1 MAETGA
7 MVEASQEQDLAVTVD
22 KVPCSK
28 CGSAIQDFDSNSG
41 QCRQCWN
48 VHQIMYRHLG
58 GAPPGLQSMQPD
70 EQKSF
75 FKDVGSQVKV
85 TPKNARWAL
94 VRAAMIKSIT
104 HYKKE
109 QQLDRVQRKYLPL
122 GVLEKKGYDVDAIV
136 RHGDKR
142 VDEVTELSYAGH
154 LRH

>member
-1 MAETGA
+1 
-7 MVEASQEQDLAVTVD
+7 
-22 KVPCSK
+22 
-28 CGSAIQDFDSNSG
+28 
-41 QCRQCWN
+41 
-48 VHQIMYRHLG
+48 MYRHLG